1 MVVFFFFLQ
10 MWSYKNTIYIYN
22 KKIFFLR
29 VAYGQISQKYKK
41 KIIFYLKYRY
51 IKIYVVF

>member
-1 MVVFFFFLQ
+1 